1 MTRYSIVELHGDGI
15 ATELSRS
22 VHSVAEALPFALD
35 FVPVDLS
42 EDNRRKRGFA
52 LYDEAVALFG
62 SRAPHEWSEVLS
74 AFDASAQTG

>member
-1 MTRYSIVELHGDGI
+1 MPTDRELADWHDRVD
-15 ATELSRS
+15 AA
-22 VHSVAEALPFALD
+22 AEAGNHAALA
-35 FVPVDLS
+35 V
-42 EDNRRKRGFA
+42 

>member
-1 MTRYSIVELHGDGI
+1 VPTDRELAEWRDRVD
-15 ATELSRS
+15 AA
-22 VHSVAEALPFALD
+22 AEAGNHAALA
-35 FVPVDLS
+35 V
-42 EDNRRKRGFA
+42 